1 MWIVL
6 QNLSGCCSCD
16 KDNEIIFKTVCT
28 AAHCVHSCTL
38 CTQLNWS
45 NVHTVHTGPTV
56 FTACALPLEIL
67 CCVHFGGG
75 VAIKIISRSPDTHW
89 GAPAQLLLSCLGQ
102 VCHARQPVN
111 CQLSAVSCQL
121 STVSCHLLSL
131 LDFDDGT

>member
-1 MWIVL
+1 MKL
-6 QNLSGCCSCD
+6 YLKLCS
-16 KDNEIIFKTVCT
+16 VQ
-28 AAHCVHSCTL
+28 SCTL
-38 CTQLNWS
+38 CAQLNWS

-102 VCHARQPVN
+102 VCHARQPVSFS
-111 CQLSAVSCQL
+111 SAQCKESMTNFGKRRIYRKTRLTRVKMCGNIEIQIHAW
-121 STVSCHLLSL
+121 TN
-131 LDFDDGT
+131 TKN